1 MKTKQ
6 KNQILNSLY
15 AAMYGTGL
23 TVNFIVLFRETLETL
38 DKGIGYS
45 PYCKTKILIQM
56 ISSAK
61 SIDQY
66 CMTIQEQESFEQTI
80 RKVYLE

>member
-1 MKTKQ
+1 MKKKQ

-15 AAMYGTGL
+15 AAMYETGL
-23 TVNFIVLFRETLETL
+23 TGTFIVLFRETLDTL
-38 DKGIGYS
+38 DRGIGYS

-56 ISSAK
+56 INSAK
-61 SIDQY
+61 SIDQH
-66 CMTIQEQESFEQTI
+66 CMTIREQESFEQTI